1 MRYPFKGSE
10 NRKKL
15 SEGGSFAISSKT
27 QYPELCWE
35 FLSYYCSAENLEG
48 LVAQNFRGI
57 PGVSDAVP
65 TMLASE
71 RGVEHASLFTEPL
84 ASLDTSAWITFEN
97 RTEIDTEMARYL
109 EAVYVG
115 DMTAEEALNE
125 LQGKIES
132 IQQR

>member
-1 MRYPFKGSE
+1 M
-10 NRKKL
+10 
-15 SEGGSFAISSKT
+15 
-27 QYPELCWE
+27 
-35 FLSYYCSAENLEG
+35 
-48 LVAQNFRGI
+48 
-57 PGVSDAVP
+57 
-65 TMLASE
+65 
-71 RGVEHASLFTEPL
+71 
-84 ASLDTSAWITFEN
+84 DTSAWITFEN